1 MSKQP
6 IFRWQNLLFLHDFF
20 HSPPTTSL
28 RSLHHQDFEQLP
40 RSPPGSNPEGVAL
53 NAEGANPP
61 TPSFSAYFVLS
72 VTPAVFLN
80 TNKTFQ
86 KTPFCLIYFTNVRQV
101 TGNSVL
107 PLLSA
112 ASSLLQNKDLVMF
125 CLM

>member
-1 MSKQP
+1 M
-6 IFRWQNLLFLHDFF
+6 R
-20 HSPPTTSL
+20 
-28 RSLHHQDFEQLP
+28 
-40 RSPPGSNPEGVAL
+40 PPGSILEGAAFVL
-53 NAEGANPP
+53 LGANPP

-86 KTPFCLIYFTNVRQV
+86 KTPFCLIGFTNVIQV